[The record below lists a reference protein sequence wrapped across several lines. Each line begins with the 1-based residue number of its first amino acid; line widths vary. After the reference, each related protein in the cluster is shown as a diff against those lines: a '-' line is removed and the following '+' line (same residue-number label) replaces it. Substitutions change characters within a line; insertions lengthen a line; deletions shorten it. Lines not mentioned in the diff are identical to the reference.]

1 MELGDMLRQSS
12 VSGDGSSSAG
22 RRSIDDPLW
31 RLRLQ
36 AQEALFDRLGRRLFD
51 PNLSEDQVRTYV
63 VEQLEQILEVEVRQ
77 LTIED
82 RHELV
87 ESICHDLLG
96 LGPIEPFLADPSV
109 TEIMVNGDDAIY
121 VERAGRIYLSDAR
134 FLTIKH
140 LRQVIERIV
149 ASVGRRIDEA
159 SPMVDARLSD
169 GSRVNAVIP
178 PLSVDGPILTIRKF
192 ASTSFGARDLL
203 KYGTL
208 TPQSAE
214 FLNVCVMGR
223 RNILISGGT
232 GTGKTTLL
240 NVVSSFIPT
249 GERIVTIEDAVEL
262 RLDQRHV
269 VRLEARPQNIEGR
282 GEITIRDLVRN
293 ALRMRPDRIIVGE
306 VRGGEALDMLQAMN
320 TGHEGSLST
329 LHANGPR
336 DALSRLE
343 TMVLMSGMDL
353 PMLAIR
359 EQMASAIDLI
369 VHLNRLSDGSRR
381 VIDISEIT
389 GMEGETITLSTLY
402 RFDPKATN
410 GEQGEQVGALVP
422 TGLRPRFSEQL
433 ANMDIDLDEALLDPE
448 PFADRVDRR

>member
-1 MELGDMLRQSS
+1 MRQSG
-12 VSGDGSSSAG
+12 VPGSGSPRAHHRSA
-22 RRSIDDPLW
+22 DDPLW

-36 AQEALFDRLGRRLFD
+36 AQEALFERLGRRLSD
-51 PNLSEDQVRTYV
+51 PNLSEEQIRVYV
-63 VEQLEQILEVEVRQ
+63 VEQLDQILEVEVRQ
-77 LTIED
+77 LTSED

-87 ESICHDLLG
+87 ESISHDLLG

-109 TEIMVNGDDAIY
+109 TEIMVNGDDAIF
-121 VERAGRIYLSDAR
+121 VERGGRIYVTDAR

-159 SPMVDARLSD
+159 SPMVDARLDD
-169 GSRVNAVIP
+169 GSRVNAIIP
-178 PLSVDGPILTIRKF
+178 PLAVDGPMLTIRKF
-192 ASTSFGARDLL
+192 ASSTFGAHDLIR
-203 KYGTL
+203 YGTL

-240 NVVSSFIPT
+240 NVVSSFIPM
-249 GERIVTIEDAVEL
+249 GERIITIEDSIEL

-269 VRLEARPQNIEGR
+269 VRLEARPANVEGR

-329 LHANGPR
+329 LHANSPR
-336 DALSRLE
+336 DALARLE
-343 TMVLMSGMDL
+343 TMVLMAGLDL
-353 PMLAIR
+353 PVRAIR
-359 EQMASAIDLI
+359 EQVASAIDLV
-369 VHLNRLSDGSRR
+369 VHLGRLRDGSRQI
-381 VIDISEIT
+381 VDITEIT
-389 GMEGETITLSTLY
+389 GMEGEVITTSGLY
-402 RFDPKATN
+402 RFDPRAKN
-410 GEQGEQVGALVP
+410 PERGGGQMGSLVP
-422 TGLRPRFSEQL
+422 TGLRPRFFDQL
-433 ANMDIDLDEALLDPE
+433 ADMEIELDERLLVRDPD
-448 PFADRVDRR
+448 PFASQVDLQ